1 MKLTKELYAQTLSD
15 PVAFHKWILGNP
27 INLTE
32 GQKQILHAV
41 GQYPEICVIAGSKSG
56 KSTLSA
62 DIALWGIYKLLQVNA
77 YKKYGLTPG
86 MRIYSMNI
94 APKEDIAVN
103 VTLQYIKGLAYE
115 SW

>member
-1 MKLTKELYAQTLSD
+1 MQLTKKLYAQTLVD

-32 GQKQILHAV
+32 GQKQILHAI
-41 GQYPEICVIAGSKSG
+41 GKYPEVCVIAGSKSG

-62 DIALWGIYKLLQVNA
+62 EASLWSVYKLLQVNA
-77 YKKYGLTPG
+77 YKKYGLTHG

-94 APKEDIAVN
+94 APIEGAAVN
-103 VTLQYIKGLAYE
+103 ITLQYIKG
-115 SW
+115 